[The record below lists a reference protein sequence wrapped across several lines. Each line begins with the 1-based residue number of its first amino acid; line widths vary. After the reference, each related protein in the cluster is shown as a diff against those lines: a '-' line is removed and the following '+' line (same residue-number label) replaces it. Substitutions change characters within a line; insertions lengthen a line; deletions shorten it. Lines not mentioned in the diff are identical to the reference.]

1 MRADAK
7 GIATLV
13 NLSSFIRVILLA
25 AIWGGSFLFTH
36 IGVPDLG
43 AVVLVEHRVGLAA
56 VFLLIVAMFL
66 RKPLNIRQHWRHYLI
81 LGVFNAALPFTL
93 FGFAALTLTASA
105 LSILNATTPIWG
117 ALIGAAWARQPLSGR
132 TVLGLGLGVAGV
144 GLIVGFDHWA
154 AQPGA
159 GVAIAAALLATA
171 CYGIATTYARKTSH
185 VDSFPNAHGS
195 MWAASLIIVPA
206 LPFAPIATAPS
217 AGVMLA
223 VVALG
228 VVCTGIAFL
237 LYFRLVKDIGGTS
250 TLTVT
255 FLIPVFGI
263 LWGHLFL
270 GEAVT
275 PSMIAGSLVV
285 IAGTAL
291 ATGFNPVA
299 LLMRSKTES
308 A

>member
-1 MRADAK
+1 VP
-7 GIATLV
+7 LL
-13 NLSSFIRVILLA
+13 NFIRLILLA
-25 AIWGGSFLFTH
+25 AIWGGSFLFTR

-43 AVVLVEHRVGLAA
+43 AVFLVEYRVGLAA
-56 VFLLIVAMFL
+56 LFLMVVAMFL
-66 RKPLNIRQHWRHYLI
+66 RKPLNVRQHWRHYLV
-81 LGVFNAALPFTL
+81 LGVFNAALPFML

-117 ALIGAAWARQPLSGR
+117 AIIGAVWSHQPLSGR
-132 TVLGLGLGVAGV
+132 TVLGLGLGIIGV
-144 GLIVGFDHWA
+144 GLIVGLDHWA

-159 GVAIAAALLATA
+159 GVAIAAALLATV
-171 CYGIATTYARKTSH
+171 CYGIATTYARNATH
-185 VDSFPNAHGS
+185 VDSFSNAHGS
-195 MWAASLIIVPA
+195 MWAASLFIVPA
-206 LPFAPIATAPS
+206 LPFAPVATSPS

-237 LYFRLVKDIGGTS
+237 LYFRLVKDIGGTP

-270 GEAVT
+270 GEVVT
-275 PSMIAGSLVV
+275 LSMIAGSLIV

-291 ATGFNPVA
+291 ATGFNPAA
-299 LLMRSKTES
+299 LLMRKAGATET
-308 A
+308 

>member
-1 MRADAK
+1 M
-7 GIATLV
+7 
-13 NLSSFIRVILLA
+13 NLSSFIRLLLLA
-25 AIWGGSFLFTH
+25 AIWGGSFLFTR

-43 AVVLVEHRVGLAA
+43 AVILVEYRVGLAA
-56 VFLLIVAMFL
+56 LFLLVVAMFL
-66 RKPLNIRQHWRHYLI
+66 RKQLNLGQHWRHYLV
-81 LGVFNAALPFTL
+81 LGLFNAALPFVL
-93 FGFAALTLTASA
+93 FGFAALTLTAAA

-117 ALIGAAWARQPLSGR
+117 AVIGAVWSRQPLSGR
-132 TVLGLGLGVAGV
+132 TLLGLGLGVAGV
-144 GLIVGFDHWA
+144 GLIVGFDHWT

-159 GVAIAAALLATA
+159 GTAIAAALLATV
-171 CYGIATTYARKTSH
+171 CYGIATTYARNTTH
-185 VDSFPNAHGS
+185 VDSFSNAHGS
-195 MWAASLIIVPA
+195 MWAASLFIVPA
-206 LPFAPIATAPS
+206 LPFAPVAATPS
-217 AGVMLA
+217 MGVMLA

-275 PSMIAGSLVV
+275 TSMIAGSLVV

-291 ATGFNPVA
+291 ATGFNPAA
-299 LLMRSKTES
+299 LLLRKASS
-308 A
+308 AKEAG

>member
-1 MRADAK
+1 MSF
-7 GIATLV
+7 
-13 NLSSFIRVILLA
+13 SSFIRLILLA
-25 AIWGGSFLFTH
+25 AIWGGSFLFTR
-36 IGVPDLG
+36 IGVPSLG
-43 AVVLVEHRVGLAA
+43 AVILVEYRVGLAA
-56 VFLLIVAMFL
+56 LFLMVVAMFL
-66 RKPLNIRQHWRHYLI
+66 RKPLNVMQHWRHYLV
-81 LGVFNAALPFTL
+81 LGVFNAALPFML

-117 ALIGAAWARQPLSGR
+117 AIIGAVWSRQPLSGR
-132 TVLGLGLGVAGV
+132 TVLGLGLGIAGV

-159 GVAIAAALLATA
+159 GIAIAAALLATV
-171 CYGIATTYARKTSH
+171 CYGIATTYARIATH
-185 VDSFPNAHGS
+185 VDSFSNAHGS
-195 MWAASLIIVPA
+195 MWAATLVIVPA
-206 LPFAPIATAPS
+206 LPLASATTTP
-217 AGVMLA
+217 GTGIMLA

-270 GEAVT
+270 NEAVT
-275 PSMIAGSLVV
+275 PSMIVGSLIV
-285 IAGTAL
+285 IIGTAL

-299 LLMRSKTES
+299 LLVRKTPEGS

>member
-1 MRADAK
+1 M
-7 GIATLV
+7 T
-13 NLSSFIRVILLA
+13 LSSLIRLLILA
-25 AIWGGSFLFTH
+25 AIWGGSFLFTR
-36 IGVPDLG
+36 IGVPNLG
-43 AVVLVEHRVGLAA
+43 AVVLVEYRVCLAA
-56 VFLLIVAMFL
+56 VFLMIVAMFL
-66 RKPLNIRQHWRHYLI
+66 RKPLNLRQHGRHYLV
-81 LGVFNAALPFTL
+81 LGVFNAALPFML

-117 ALIGAAWARQPLSGR
+117 AVIGAMWSHQPLSGR

-159 GVAIAAALLATA
+159 GIAIAAALLATV
-171 CYGIATTYARKTSH
+171 CYGIATTYTRNATS
-185 VDSFPNAHGS
+185 VDSFSNAHGS
-195 MWAASLIIVPA
+195 MWTASLFIMPA
-206 LPFAPIATAPS
+206 LPFASVTASPS
-217 AGVMLA
+217 TGVMLA

-237 LYFRLVKDIGGTS
+237 LYFRLVRDIGGTS

-275 PSMIAGSLVV
+275 PSMIAGSLIV
-285 IAGTAL
+285 ILGTAL
-291 ATGFNPVA
+291 STGFNPAA
-299 LLMRSKTES
+299 LLLRLKC
-308 A
+308 

>member
-1 MRADAK
+1 MP
-7 GIATLV
+7 LPS
-13 NLSSFIRVILLA
+13 LIRLLLLA
-25 AIWGGSFLFTH
+25 AIWGGSFLFTR

-43 AVVLVEHRVGLAA
+43 AVFLVEYRVGLAA
-56 VFLLIVAMFL
+56 AFLLAVAMFW
-66 RKPLNIRQHWRHYLI
+66 RKPLNARQYWRHYLI
-81 LGVFNAALPFTL
+81 LGVFNAALPFML
-93 FGFAALTLTASA
+93 FGFAALTLPASA

-117 ALIGAAWARQPLSGR
+117 ALIGAVWARQPLSGR

-144 GLIVGFDHWA
+144 GLIVGLDHWA

-159 GVAIAAALLATA
+159 GTAIAAALLATL
-171 CYGIATTYARKTSH
+171 CYGIATTYARSATH
-185 VDSFPNAHGS
+185 VDSFSNAHGS
-195 MWAASLIIVPA
+195 MWAASLFIVPA
-206 LPFAPIATAPS
+206 LPFASVTTTPDT
-217 AGVMLA
+217 GVMLA

-228 VVCTGIAFL
+228 ILCTGIAFL
-237 LYFRLVKDIGGTS
+237 LYFRLVRDIGGTS

-270 GEAVT
+270 GEVVT
-275 PSMIAGSLVV
+275 PSMIAGSLTV
-285 IAGTAL
+285 ILGTAL

-299 LLMRSKTES
+299 LLMCKTPEGK

>member
-1 MRADAK
+1 MP
-7 GIATLV
+7 LPS
-13 NLSSFIRVILLA
+13 LIRLLLLA
-25 AIWGGSFLFTH
+25 AIWGGSFLFTR

-43 AVVLVEHRVGLAA
+43 AVILVEYRVGLAA
-56 VFLLIVAMFL
+56 VFLMAVAMFL
-66 RKPLNIRQHWRHYLI
+66 RKSLNVKQHWRHYLV
-81 LGVFNAALPFTL
+81 LGVFNAALPFML

-117 ALIGAAWARQPLSGR
+117 AVIGAAWSRQPLSGR

-154 AQPGA
+154 AQSGA
-159 GVAIAAALLATA
+159 GIAIVAALLATA
-171 CYGIATTYARKTSH
+171 CYGIATTYTRNATH
-185 VDSFPNAHGS
+185 VDSFSNAHGS
-195 MWAASLIIVPA
+195 MWAASLFIVPA
-206 LPFAPIATAPS
+206 LPFTSVATTPS
-217 AGVMLA
+217 TGVMLA

-228 VVCTGIAFL
+228 VLCTGIAFL
-237 LYFRLVKDIGGTS
+237 LYFRLVRDIGGTS

-299 LLMRSKTES
+299 LLKRKAGATKT
-308 A
+308 

>member
-1 MRADAK
+1 MP
-7 GIATLV
+7 LL
-13 NLSSFIRVILLA
+13 NFIRLILLA
-25 AIWGGSFLFTH
+25 AIWGGSFLFTR

-43 AVVLVEHRVGLAA
+43 AVFLVEYRVGLAA
-56 VFLLIVAMFL
+56 LFLMVVAMFL
-66 RKPLNIRQHWRHYLI
+66 RKPLNVRQHWRHYLV
-81 LGVFNAALPFTL
+81 LGVFNAALPFML

-117 ALIGAAWARQPLSGR
+117 AIIGAVWSRQPLSGR
-132 TVLGLGLGVAGV
+132 TVLGLGLGIAGV

-159 GVAIAAALLATA
+159 GIAIAAALLATV
-171 CYGIATTYARKTSH
+171 CYGIATTYARIATH
-185 VDSFPNAHGS
+185 VDSFSNAHGS
-195 MWAASLIIVPA
+195 MWAATLVIVPA
-206 LPFAPIATAPS
+206 LPLASATTTP
-217 AGVMLA
+217 GTGIMLA

-270 GEAVT
+270 NEAVT
-275 PSMIAGSLVV
+275 ASMIVGSLIV
-285 IAGTAL
+285 IIGTAL

-299 LLMRSKTES
+299 LLVRKTPEGS

>member
-1 MRADAK
+1 MTVA
-7 GIATLV
+7 
-13 NLSSFIRVILLA
+13 LSSFIRLLALA
-25 AIWGGSFLFTH
+25 AIWGGSFLFTR

-43 AVVLVEHRVGLAA
+43 AVILVEYRVGLAA
-56 VFLLIVAMFL
+56 AFLMVVAMFL
-66 RKPLNIRQHWRHYLI
+66 RKPLDARQHWRHYLV
-81 LGVFNAALPFTL
+81 LGVFNAALPFLL

-117 ALIGAAWARQPLSGR
+117 AVIGAVWARQPLNGR
-132 TVLGLGLGVAGV
+132 TALGLGLGVAGV

-159 GVAIAAALLATA
+159 GTAIAAALLATA
-171 CYGIATTYARKTSH
+171 CYGIATTYARNATH
-185 VDSFPNAHGS
+185 VDSFSNAHGS
-195 MWAASLIIVPA
+195 MWAASLVIVPA
-206 LPFAPIATAPS
+206 LPFAPVVDAPS
-217 AGVMLA
+217 TGVMLA

-228 VVCTGIAFL
+228 VACTGIAFL

-270 GEAVT
+270 GEVVT
-275 PSMIAGSLVV
+275 ASMIAGSLIV

-291 ATGFNPVA
+291 ATGFNPAV
-299 LLMRSKTES
+299 LWQRKVSGSKE
-308 A
+308 AE

>member
-1 MRADAK
+1 MPL
-7 GIATLV
+7 TSL
-13 NLSSFIRVILLA
+13 IRLLILA
-25 AIWGGSFLFTH
+25 AIWGGSFLFTR

-43 AVVLVEHRVGLAA
+43 AVVLVEYRVGMAA
-56 VFLLIVAMFL
+56 VFLMIVAMFL
-66 RKPLNIRQHWRHYLI
+66 RRPLNLGQHWRHYLV
-81 LGVFNAALPFTL
+81 LGVFNAALPFML

-117 ALIGAAWARQPLSGR
+117 AVIGAMWMRQPLSGR

-159 GVAIAAALLATA
+159 GIAIAAALLATV
-171 CYGIATTYARKTSH
+171 CYGIATAYARNATS
-185 VDSFPNAHGS
+185 VDSFSNAHGS
-195 MWAASLIIVPA
+195 MWAASLFIMPA
-206 LPFAPIATAPS
+206 LPFASVTASPS
-217 AGVMLA
+217 TGVMLA

-237 LYFRLVKDIGGTS
+237 LYFRLVRDIGGTS

-275 PSMIAGSLVV
+275 PNMVIGSLTV
-285 IAGTAL
+285 ILGTAL
-291 ATGFNPVA
+291 ATGFNPAA
-299 LLMRSKTES
+299 LWRRS
-308 A
+308 